1 MTESDQPTTG
11 GVLSGLPT
19 TRPQRRSPKRSPAPP
34 AAAARRSPAPP
45 AVSAAATRRS
55 PATSTAATTRR
66 SPQRSPAPTATATTR
81 RGRARP
87 TSRIDTPP
95 PAAVPAPGRRAPLA
109 SQGFNVAR
117 GTVDPP
123 SRTAL
128 LGSVVSGAGEIA
140 EIGLTA
146 GRHVLRSIYGRLPHP

>member
-11 GVLSGLPT
+11 GVLSGLPS
-19 TRPQRRSPKRSPAPP
+19 TRPQRRSPKRSPTPP
-34 AAAARRSPAPP
+34 
-45 AVSAAATRRS
+45 AATRRS
-55 PATSTAATTRR
+55 PAASTAATTRR
-66 SPQRSPAPTATATTR
+66 SPQRSPAPTAAATTR

-87 TSRIDTPP
+87 TGRAETPP
-95 PAAVPAPGRRAPLA
+95 QGAVAAPGRRAPLA